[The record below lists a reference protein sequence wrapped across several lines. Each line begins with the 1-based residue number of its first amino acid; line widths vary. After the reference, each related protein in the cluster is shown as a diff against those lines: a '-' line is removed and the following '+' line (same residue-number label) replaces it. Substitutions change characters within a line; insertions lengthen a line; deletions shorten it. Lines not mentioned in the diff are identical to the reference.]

1 MVVLMFSAFFYY
13 NKHGTLFSGQMVKN
27 VPIILIYGEKCA
39 HEIWRPRE
47 WNRVFHEILH
57 LFSIGINCLRIPWV
71 WNWNAEISRKFC
83 SISQEFHLNE
93 GFHYVLTCPTLHP
106 SYPEMKYCEIKEM
119 SSLYFGLAV
128 FCLLE
133 ARTPEFDPQP
143 LHPPPRTA
151 VDCTLNTA
159 SNSGTLASN
168 WQSTSSPQYNNGIS
182 LLI

>member
-1 MVVLMFSAFFYY
+1 
-13 NKHGTLFSGQMVKN
+13 MVKI
-27 VPIILIYGEKCA
+27 VPFILIYGEKCA
-39 HEIWRPRE
+39 HEIWRPME
-47 WNRVFHEILH
+47 WNGVFHEILH

-83 SISQEFHLNE
+83 GISQEFHLNE

-133 ARTPEFDPQP
+133 ARAPEFDPQP
-143 LHPPPRTA
+143 LPPPAQLWT
-151 VDCTLNTA
+151 VHWTLRQIL
-159 SNSGTLASN
+159 GLLN
-168 WQSTSSPQYNNGIS
+168 WQSTSSPKYNNDIS